1 MHPQKDYHILYY
13 VSDTSNAVQQA
24 KFSNFSPFLVLNTSS
39 KMLGTSP
46 LCEACSRTVY
56 TVPGLS
62 PSTRWKPL
70 DVFKASESCQIP
82 SPEGITA

>member
-1 MHPQKDYHILYY
+1 MNPQKDYHILYY
-13 VSDTSNAVQQA
+13 VSDTSNAVLQA
-24 KFSNFSPFLVLNTSS
+24 KFSNFSPFLVLKTSS
-39 KMLGTSP
+39 KMLGTST

-82 SPEGITA
+82 SPKGMTA